1 MTLKKLFLI
10 SLNALVIVALGICY
24 LQLLKLFIAQLYPL
38 VNEPASTFVKIAHT
52 GASAALA
59 MTVIFSV
66 NAFIT
71 RQSMLRL
78 GQACGVVAFLW
89 FYVVRAEGQ
98 STIGL
103 LFASFMVAYSLF
115 ALVAFTLGPVAI
127 GYYLNKRKP
136 LAGFLTACRRR

>member
-1 MTLKKLFLI
+1 MRLKKLFLI
-10 SLNALVIVALGICY
+10 TLNAVVIVTLGICY
-24 LQLLKLFIAQLYPL
+24 LQLLKLFIAHLYPL

-52 GASAALA
+52 GSSAALA
-59 MTVIFSV
+59 MAVIFSV

-71 RQSMLRL
+71 QQNMLRL
-78 GQACGVVAFLW
+78 GQACGVAAFIW

-103 LFASFMVAYSLF
+103 IFASFMVAYSLF

-127 GYYLNKRKP
+127 GYFLNKRKP
-136 LAGFLTACRRR
+136 LDGFLSACHRG